1 MKGFL
6 LTSILTAVSVL
17 ACSPGPVRQE
27 WRQLSSGQQQAYLN
41 AINQLNQRQDDTSND
56 STDPATWSFAHF
68 AIVHA
73 RYQQANH
80 NQGSVQAP
88 PFFAW
93 HRIFLHYYEKALQSI
108 DSSVVLPYWDWTQ
121 DSQNPLSSDVYAQL
135 GGNGQGASGCM
146 ETNPLNG
153 WSSAVNGGC
162 LKRCSGAG
170 QTLYPAGAVVS
181 LMNGSPNYAA
191 LNRQIQD
198 GPHGAVHNVIGGRC
212 ADGGVGDMYTMSSA
226 GDPIFYMHHAM
237 VDKIWMMWQDACPS
251 KFANDYSAAVNSV
264 MAPFTQTA
272 QDVLNFKASDGNFC
286 YGYSSSGINS
296 VQLNKCAG
304 APGTPTQSGDS
315 AAPSATA
322 PADSVDQYFAELRL
336 LDLIPNSADILKALF
351 PGFSN
356 SNINTISHFMH
367 SPASKAKAKRDYL
380 SYGNFTSVPDV
391 IPTYQLNPGYKIK
404 APCQND
410 TTDLYNLR
418 HPTPLD
424 KDYIKMMNVDEK
436 SARHVEYLAKLAVDD
451 MNNMEGY
458 VPYSAL
464 INFNA
469 HNKLGLFKPKQS
481 N

>member
-6 LTSILTAVSVL
+6 LTSIFTAVSVL

-27 WRQLSSGQQQAYLN
+27 WKQLSSGQQQAFLN
-41 AINQLNQRQDDTSND
+41 AVNQMNQRQDDTTND
-56 STDPATWSFAHF
+56 ASAPASWSFEHF

-93 HRIFLHYYEKALQSI
+93 HRIFLHYFEKALQSI
-108 DSSVVLPYWDWTQ
+108 DSSVTLPYWDWTQ
-121 DSQNPLSSDVYAQL
+121 DSQNPLSSDLYAQL
-135 GGNGQGASGCM
+135 GGNGAGSSGCM
-146 ETNPLNG
+146 TSGPFSQ
-153 WSSAVNGGC
+153 WQSAVNGGC

-226 GDPIFYMHHAM
+226 GDPIFYMHHGM
-237 VDKIWMMWQDACPS
+237 VDKIWMNWQDACPS
-251 KFANDYSAAVNSV
+251 KFSQDYSAALGSV
-264 MAPFTQTA
+264 MAPFTETA
-272 QDVLNFKASDGNFC
+272 QDVLNFKANDGAFC
-286 YGYSSSGINS
+286 YGYSNSGLNS
-296 VQLNKCAG
+296 VQLNTCG
-304 APGTPTQSGDS
+304 ATPTQGGQAS

-322 PADSVDQYFAELRL
+322 ASGGADEYFAELRL
-336 LDLIPNSADILKALF
+336 LDLIPNSASLLQALY

-367 SPASKAKAKRDYL
+367 NSASKAKAKRDVP
-380 SYGNFTSVPDV
+380 SYSNGSYVPDV
-391 IPTYQLNPGYKIK
+391 IPTYQLDPKYTIA

-418 HPTPLD
+418 HPSPLD
-424 KDYIKMMNVDEK
+424 NEYIKMMNVDEK
-436 SARHVEYLAKLAVDD
+436 SARHIEYLAKLAVDD
-451 MNNMEGY
+451 LNNIDGY
-458 VPYSAL
+458 VAYSAL
-464 INFNA
+464 INFNQ
-469 HNKLGLFKPKQS
+469 HNKLGLFKPKTKK
-481 N
+481 